1 MSVAERYLELCLR
14 LRRHDEDFVDAYFGP
29 ADLAQRIKA
38 EPLVEPE
45 KLAAEA
51 RSLAEADSPYISAQ
65 ARGLEILARKLAGE
79 EIGYAEEVEG
89 CYGLRPRRV
98 PEERFEEAHREL
110 DGILP
115 PGGTLAERHT
125 RWRESWVVPE
135 DKVPPV
141 LHALNERV
149 RERTKELIGLPE
161 GESTELELVTGEHWT
176 AYNYYLGGQKSR
188 VAVNTDIPVNAVNV
202 GGLVA
207 HELYPGHHTERAW
220 KEQLLYLE
228 RGLLEESVVMYGT
241 PQSVISEGIAE
252 LAIEMVVDDEDAL
265 VAEVLGEW
273 GIEYDAATA
282 ARVRKAREPLERVP
296 NNAALLLHEDGASP
310 EDAKAYVKRWWLATE
325 TRAKQMVD
333 FVLDPI
339 GRAYI
344 TTYTDGYDLCREWVG
359 GDLARFK
366 RLLTEQLTPADLT

>member
-1 MSVAERYLELCLR
+1 VTAAERYVELCLR
-14 LRRHDEDFVDAYFGP
+14 LRRHDEGLVDAYIGP
-29 ADLAQRIKA
+29 ADVAQRIEA

-51 RSLAEADSPYISAQ
+51 RSLAEADNPYVGAQ
-65 ARGLEILARKLAGE
+65 ARGLEVLARKLAGE
-79 EIGYAEEVEG
+79 EIGYAEEVQG
-89 CYGLRPRRV
+89 CYGLRPKRV

-110 DGILP
+110 DAILP
-115 PGGTLAERHT
+115 SGGTLAERHT
-125 RWRESWVVPE
+125 RWRERWVVPE
-135 DKVPPV
+135 EKVPAV
-141 LHALNERV
+141 LQALNDRL

-176 AYNYYLGGQKSR
+176 AYNYYLGGLKSR
-188 VAVNTDIPVNAVNV
+188 VAVNTDVPVNAVNV

-220 KEQLLYLE
+220 KEQLLYLG

-241 PQSVISEGIAE
+241 PESVISEGIAE
-252 LAIEMVVDDEDAL
+252 LAIEMVVDDQDAF
-265 VAEVLGEW
+265 VGEVLDEW

-282 ARVRKAREPLERVP
+282 ARVRKAREPLERVV

-310 EDAKAYVKRWWLATE
+310 EDAKAYIERWWLATE
-325 TRAKQMVD
+325 TRATQMVD

-344 TTYTDGYDLCREWVG
+344 TTYTDGYDVCRDWVA
-359 GDLARFK
+359 GDPARFK
-366 RLLTEQLTPADLT
+366 RLVTEQLSPADLT

>member
-1 MSVAERYLELCLR
+1 VSAAERYLELCLR

-29 ADLAQRIKA
+29 TDLAQRIEA
-38 EPLVEPE
+38 EPLMEPE

-51 RSLAEADSPYISAQ
+51 RSLAEADSPYVSAE

-89 CYGLRPRRV
+89 CYGLRPKRV

-110 DGILP
+110 DAILP
-115 PGGTLAERHT
+115 SGGALAERHT

-135 DKVPPV
+135 DKVPAV
-141 LHALNERV
+141 LQALNDRL
-149 RERTKELIGLPE
+149 RERTKKLIGLPE

-176 AYNYYLGGQKSR
+176 AYNYYLGGLKSR
-188 VAVNTDIPVNAVNV
+188 VAVNTDVPVNAVNV
-202 GGLVA
+202 GTLVA

-252 LAIEMVVDDEDAL
+252 LAIEMVVDDGDAF

-273 GIEYDAATA
+273 GIEYDADTA
-282 ARVRKAREPLERVP
+282 ARVRRAREPLERVP

-310 EDAKAYVKRWWLATE
+310 EDAKAYVQRWSLATE

-339 GRAYI
+339 GRAYV
-344 TTYTDGYDLCREWVG
+344 TTYTDGYDLCRDWVG
-359 GDLARFK
+359 GDLARFT
-366 RLLTEQLTPADLT
+366 RLLTEQLTPADLA

>member
-1 MSVAERYLELCLR
+1 VSAAERYLELCLR

-29 ADLAQRIKA
+29 TDLAQRIEA

-51 RSLAEADSPYISAQ
+51 RSLAEADSPSVSAQ

-79 EIGYAEEVEG
+79 EIGYLEEVEG
-89 CYGLRPRRV
+89 CYGLRPKRV
-98 PEERFEEAHREL
+98 PEGRFEEAHREL
-110 DGILP
+110 DAILP
-115 PGGTLAERHT
+115 SGGTLAERHT

-135 DKVPPV
+135 HKVAAV
-141 LHALNERV
+141 LQTLNDRL

-176 AYNYYLGGQKSR
+176 AYNYYLGGLKSR
-188 VAVNTDIPVNAVNV
+188 VAVNTDVPVNAVNV
-202 GGLVA
+202 GILVA

-220 KEQLLYLE
+220 KEQLLYVE

-252 LAIEMVVDDEDAL
+252 LAIEMVVDDGDAF
-265 VAEVLGEW
+265 VAEVLGGR
-273 GIEYDAATA
+273 GIEYDAETA

-310 EDAKAYVKRWWLATE
+310 EDAKAYVERWWLATE
-325 TRAKQMVD
+325 TRAKQIVD

-344 TTYTDGYDLCREWVG
+344 TTYTDGYDLCRDWVG

-366 RLLTEQLTPADLT
+366 RLLTEQLSPADLA